1 MSAAGNLTQLSEYFI
16 RKYGLA
22 GSQTAIMKSAPTL
35 ARMAKES
42 SKLASEGFYTTIN
55 AHLAYQAP
63 SEDFAKGMANGVG
76 RKGYRFFIDGPK
88 QLYTRVTI
96 DALTLAKSS
105 TGALIDLKGP
115 DMDDAAHG
123 LVTTI
128 ERKLWGDDVGS
139 IGQLVSVGAESG
151 VTRTFTLATSDDIF
165 NIEVGAV
172 LSFNTAST
180 GVAASKRLCRYRVT
194 AVNHAAGTFIGDRTV
209 DQASDLTA
217 LAAAGASAEYIWID
231 GGQPADFG
239 DVARSIPGI
248 PSFIPATDPSGTF
261 LGLNRTNLGPLASG
275 WRQTFV
281 GTIEHTVQTL
291 FVKMSRFVHRPNAR
305 WSVCLSAGDWFK
317 LANEL
322 GDRVVRDQQASQ
334 EFGTDA
340 IMVRSGGLGGGMIPC
355 IVVPALRDGRG
366 YVIDWSSWVMHHL
379 KGLPHIA
386 NEDGNIWLRQAPGS
400 VSATAG
406 AYVGTSDYDSLNGDG
421 VECRF
426 RAWYHPMCVAPA
438 SNGTFATA

>member
-63 SEDFAKGMANGVG
+63 SEDFAKGMANGSS

-139 IGQLVSVGAESG
+139 IGRLSSAALGGTA
-151 VTRTFTLATSDDIF
+151 TARIFTLADTQDIY

-172 LSFNTAST
+172 LSFNDTSTGAYGAST
-180 GVAASKRLCRYRVT
+180 KRADTFRVT
-194 AVNHAAGTFIGDRTV
+194 AVNHATGVFNATRIGSAGDV
-209 DQASDLTA
+209 VPSD
-217 LAAAGASAEYIWID
+217 YIWID
-231 GGQPADFG
+231 GGQPYDQELATG
-239 DVARSIPGI
+239 GRSIPGI
-248 PSFIPATDPSGTF
+248 PSFIPATDPTTSF
-261 LGLNRTNLGPLASG
+261 LGLDRTNLGPLASG

-406 AYVGTSDYDSLNGDG
+406 AYVGTSGYDSLNGDG